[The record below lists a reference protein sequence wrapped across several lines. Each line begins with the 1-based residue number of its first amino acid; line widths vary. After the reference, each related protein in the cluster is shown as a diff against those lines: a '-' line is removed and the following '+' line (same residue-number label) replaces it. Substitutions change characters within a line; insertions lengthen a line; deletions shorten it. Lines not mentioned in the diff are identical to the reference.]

1 MARTRKDNNSARED
15 NIQKGLFA
23 FVLVICLGLLM
34 VPSPQA
40 GKQTEVE
47 TAISAGPQAELGY
60 GASRAAGGGLQP

>member
-1 MARTRKDNNSARED
+1 MARARNDNSARQN

-40 GKQTEVE
+40 DRRAEVKA
-47 TAISAGPQAELGY
+47 AISAGPEAELGY
-60 GASRAAGGGLQP
+60 GASRTAAGGLQP